1 MLSKE
6 VCPMDGR
13 RLLKEMKKTFL
24 FHAIAAHFS
33 NGLIPVAVLYLLLT
47 LSTGNVYFE
56 HTVEHLIVIVLMAVP
71 VSFFS
76 GIRDWKKKY
85 RAAKAPI
92 FIKKIRLSCLL
103 FLFCA
108 SAVGIRLATPDVVN
122 RQGIEHWL
130 YLALLFSMLV
140 VVTLLGHYG
149 GKLSAQSGQI
159 AKKA

>member
-1 MLSKE
+1 M
-6 VCPMDGR
+6 VGR

-47 LSTGNVYFE
+47 LSIGSTYFE
-56 HTVEHLIVIVLMAVP
+56 HTVEHLIVIVLMAIP

-76 GIRDWKKKY
+76 GIHDWKTKY

-92 FIKKIRLSCLL
+92 FIKKIRLSFVL
-103 FLFCA
+103 FLLCA
-108 SAVGIRLATPDVVN
+108 SAVGIRLTIPDVMS
-122 RQGIEHWL
+122 RPGIEHWL
-130 YLALLFSMLV
+130 YLALLFSMLP

-149 GKLSAQSGQI
+149 GKLSAQSKQAG
-159 AKKA
+159 